1 MSTISVLIRELTAA
15 YNEHGDIEYKAYSM
29 GGIPQEGEVG
39 VSSTEVNLDDPEEP
53 IFFFNL

>member
-1 MSTISVLIRELTAA
+1 MIISALIRQLTDA
-15 YNEHGDIEYKAYSM
+15 YNEHGDMEYKAYAM
-29 GGIPQEGEVG
+29 GEIGAEGEVE